1 MSELLPCPFCGGTDL
16 DTRGDNAIFCNQIG
30 CEAGIDMG
38 HTVGPEARQDVT
50 RRWNTRIAAD
60 RIEARLTPY
69 VDAFRREE
77 TRADKLGRE
86 LDDLRAHLQE
96 MVDMVAP
103 TLKSEHRLSQGLSS
117 ALIRSRQLLA
127 SSGGVTP

>member
-1 MSELLPCPFCGGTDL
+1 MNEQDKIA
-16 DTRGDNAIFCNQIG
+16 D
-30 CEAGIDMG
+30 EAL
-38 HTVGPEARQDVT
+38 T
-50 RRWNTRIAAD
+50 AAKA
-60 RIEARLTPY
+60 EVERLTPY

-77 TRADKLGRE
+77 ARADKLGRE

-103 TLKSEHRLSQGLSS
+103 TLRSEHRLSQGLSS

-127 SSGGVTP
+127 SPGGVTP